1 MTMTILG
8 TRSFHHVAAL
18 RADDRVRARRR
29 ASARRVASIALVASM
44 LAACFFDA
52 PAFAQTAFYSTQGID
67 VDAYPPGALIRSQ
80 AMDRAPDGASAFRVL
95 YASTGIHGE
104 RIAVSGA
111 VIVPD
116 GAPPPGGR
124 PIVAWAHPTSG
135 IEDRCAPSLA
145 WVFFSSVQGLDD
157 MLHRG
162 FAVAAT
168 DYPGL
173 GTAGIHPYLVG
184 DSEAHAVI
192 DSVRVARTIA
202 GVGDARRFAVWGHS
216 QGGQAALF
224 TGLDVGTY
232 APELDL
238 VGIAA
243 AAPATDLPTLLAD
256 DANTSGGRNIT
267 AMTLWSWSRLYDA
280 PLTNVVAPQAIP
292 VIDKLAGEC
301 IERFFDMFE
310 RIGPTRALAKTF
322 LLDPDF
328 ASKAPWHALLVENS
342 ARPTPPSI
350 PVFLAQGSKDGL
362 VLPAVTEHYRDT
374 LCANGS
380 VVAWDLLVGGT
391 HGFAGRDAA
400 PAAVAWI
407 ADRFAGNAPPNDCPR

>member
-1 MTMTILG
+1 
-8 TRSFHHVAAL
+8 L
-18 RADDRVRARRR
+18 RGGDERPLQWRASRRR
-29 ASARRVASIALVASM
+29 FASIV
-44 LAACFFDA
+44 LAAWMLGEG
-52 PAFAQTAFYSTQGID
+52 AFVSLASAQTAFYSTEGID
-67 VDAYPPGALIRSQ
+67 VGAYPPGALIRSQ

-95 YASTGIHGE
+95 YASTGLHGE
-104 RIAVSGA
+104 RIAVSGV

-145 WVFFSSVQGLDD
+145 WVFFDSVQGLDD

-184 DSEAHAVI
+184 DSEARAVI

-202 GVGDARRFAVWGHS
+202 GVGDGKRFAVWGHS

-232 APELDL
+232 APELEL

-280 PLTNVVAPQAIP
+280 PLTNVVAPAATP

-301 IERFFDMFE
+301 IERFFDVFE
-310 RIGPTRALAKTF
+310 RIGPTRALAQTF
-322 LLDPDF
+322 LLDRNF
-328 ASKAPWHALLVENS
+328 ASKAPWHALLIENS
-342 ARPTPPSI
+342 ARPTPPSL

-362 VLPAVTEHYRDT
+362 VLPAVTEHYRDA

-380 VVAWDLLVGGT
+380 AVAWDVLVGGT

-407 ADRFAGNAPPNDCPR
+407 ADRFAGRAPPNDCPR